1 MSTAKRQLNKWF
13 MTAEQKIR
21 KDFLCDAILKEMN
34 VSVDQITL
42 WSRDEDIAFAKCLI
56 TLIMDEENY
65 KSKAIQDILKIS
77 RKAVHDKLQM
87 AKGLLSVHPVFK
99 SKYLKIIQIITENED

>member
-1 MSTAKRQLNKWF
+1 
-13 MTAEQKIR
+13 
-21 KDFLCDAILKEMN
+21 
-34 VSVDQITL
+34 
-42 WSRDEDIAFAKCLI
+42 
-56 TLIMDEENY
+56 MDEENY

-99 SKYLKIIQIITENED
+99 SKYLKLIQIITENED